1 MPASPG
7 TRFGPYE
14 IVKPIGAGGMGEV
27 YEARD
32 TRLDR
37 PVAIKVL
44 PPELAADA
52 AARARF
58 DREARAIA
66 ALNHPNI
73 CALHDIGDAD
83 GHGFL
88 VMERLEGETLQ
99 ERLQRGPLDIEQTI
113 DYGIALADAL
123 DAAHGRSLI
132 HRDLKPANVFI
143 TTRGVVKIL
152 DFGLAKSVL
161 EADADVTHSVNAS
174 LTSTG
179 TTLGTVAY
187 MSPEQ
192 LRGEPLDVR
201 TDLFSFG
208 LVLYEMA
215 TGERAFG
222 GATVVVAAAGILSQQ
237 PPAPRGLRA
246 EVPEGLERSILKALE
261 KDRALRY
268 QSAGEMRAHLL
279 DVKRGV
285 LPAFAPTVPVSSGAA
300 QSLSQ
305 PGRSRFRSV
314 VFALCLTAIAIA
326 LVDWLQGDRPPSSP
340 QTEVAPAAPP
350 ISPPPVPAA
359 EALSQQPAPPQ
370 TPEPAPKP
378 DATKPS
384 ATLNRPAATN
394 KPDVPTDA
402 DIISR
407 VPSATP
413 PTLDPGPLPSAL
425 PGNPPFAGRARP
437 GRGLGAGGLGAATL
451 LKALSGAPKE
461 TFDLVYASNDPEA
474 RTMALQIR
482 TVLTT
487 AGWTNAST
495 TELAA
500 PQVKIGIFAPNVT
513 RGVTALTQWAV
524 RQGLQPDY
532 RHVASLPRLRIVI
545 GKQEP
550 LRPEAS
556 PQ

>member
-99 ERLQRGPLDIEQTI
+99 DRLQRGPLDVEQAI

-222 GATVVVAAAGILSQQ
+222 GSTVVVAAAGILSQQ
-237 PPAPRGLRA
+237 PAAPRVLRP
-246 EVPEGLERSILKALE
+246 ELTEGLERSILKALE

-268 QSAGEMRAHLL
+268 QSAGTLRADLMA
-279 DVKRGV
+279 VKRGV
-285 LPAFAPTVPVSSGAA
+285 VPAFAPAAPSLPAQRVPKA
-300 QSLSQ
+300 
-305 PGRSRFRSV
+305 GRSRFRSV

-326 LVDWLQGDRPPSSP
+326 LVDWFQGDGPPGNAVRQEP
-340 QTEVAPAAPP
+340 ETEQ
-350 ISPPPVPAA
+350 I
-359 EALSQQPAPPQ
+359 SQQPARVAEPAPPPSPVPKPPQ
-370 TPEPAPKP
+370 TPPFDTAVEPNATQAATRGPVT
-378 DATKPS
+378 TKPV
-384 ATLNRPAATN
+384 T
-394 KPDVPTDA
+394 PTDA
-402 DIISR
+402 DITSR

-413 PTLDPGPLPSAL
+413 PTQDPGPLPSAL
-425 PGNPPFAGRARP
+425 PGNAPFAGRARP
-437 GRGLGAGGLGAATL
+437 GRGFGAGGLGAATL
-451 LKALSGAPKE
+451 MQALKSAPPE

-474 RTMALQIR
+474 RTMALQLR

-500 PQVKIGIFAPNVT
+500 PQVKVGIFAPTVT
-513 RGVTALTQWAV
+513 RGVTALRQWAV
-524 RQGLQPDY
+524 RQGLKPDI
-532 RHVASLPRLRIVI
+532 RQVPSLPHPRIVI

>member
-44 PPELAADA
+44 PPQLAADA
-52 AARARF
+52 GARARF
-58 DREARAIA
+58 DREAKAIA

-99 ERLQRGPLDIEQTI
+99 QRLQRGPLDIEQTI
-113 DYGIALADAL
+113 EHGIALADAL
-123 DAAHGRSLI
+123 DAAHGRGLI

-161 EADADVTHSVNAS
+161 ESDADVTRSVNQS

-201 TDLFSFG
+201 TDLFSLG

-222 GATVVVAAAGILSQQ
+222 GSTVVVAAAGILSQQ
-237 PPAPRGLRA
+237 PPAPRVLRPDL
-246 EVPEGLERSILKALE
+246 PEGLEWSILKALE

-268 QSAGEMRAHLL
+268 QSASELRADLM
-279 DVKRGV
+279 DVKRGAV
-285 LPAFAPTVPVSSGAA
+285 LAHRSPGEGGPAFTPAAPATVGAG
-300 QSLSQ
+300 QLRSQ
-305 PGRSRFRSV
+305 PKRSRFRSV

-326 LVDWLQGDRPPSSP
+326 LIDSLQRDRPPAPVADRDTAPVTSRP
-340 QTEVAPAAPP
+340 PLVAPPPGPGVETGPPRPEAQRPSDAGRGIQAP
-350 ISPPPVPAA
+350 
-359 EALSQQPAPPQ
+359 QPDP
-370 TPEPAPKP
+370 TP
-378 DATKPS
+378 
-384 ATLNRPAATN
+384 
-394 KPDVPTDA
+394 PDVPSIEGIDKTVNDA
-402 DIISR
+402 IAE
-407 VPSATP
+407 ATR
-413 PTLDPGPLPSAL
+413 AVA
-425 PGNPPFAGRARP
+425 PFV
-437 GRGLGAGGLGAATL
+437 GRGLRDRMGRGFGPGGATL
-451 LKALSGAPKE
+451 VRMLRNVPTE
-461 TFDLVYASNDPEA
+461 TYDLVYASNDTEA
-474 RTMALQIR
+474 RLMAQQLR
-482 TVLTT
+482 GALTT

-495 TELAA
+495 TETTESAPKLGISAA
-500 PQVKIGIFAPNVT
+500 QVTPGIA
-513 RGVTALTQWAV
+513 ALTKWAISSGHSPEV
-524 RQGLQPDY
+524 RRVP
-532 RHVASLPRLRIVI
+532 SLPRPRIAI
-545 GKQEP
+545 GRQEP

-556 PQ
+556 PR